1 MKEKSGPS
9 SDKVNFPSQTQTVRR
24 FIETDSVILGK
35 VNNLNSLQTDGQRNI
50 CRYTA
55 VLRCLKSI
63 AISQGKVFV
72 IVFNKV
78 TSSKHMNR

>member
-9 SDKVNFPSQTQTVRR
+9 TDKVYFPLQTQPAPLSDSKKSKQ
-24 FIETDSVILGK
+24 FKQFTDC
-35 VNNLNSLQTDGQRNI
+35 QTNI

-63 AISQGKVFV
+63 AISLGKVCLLLYLMRWRPN
-72 IVFNKV
+72 I
-78 TSSKHMNR
+78 